1 MSVIYR
7 NEEGLWAIDS
17 NPYRLFEQYA
27 EERDFVEV
35 VRCKD
40 CIYYHKG
47 NWYDDDVC
55 KVHSNND
62 RGYCAWGER
71 KNDAKEE

>member
-1 MSVIYR
+1 MPITKEVIVLYTDDGMG
-7 NEEGLWAIDS
+7 NSIGEIVG
-17 NPYRLFEQYA
+17 
-27 EERDFVEV
+27 EV

-71 KNDAKEE
+71 K